1 MVKVLGHQERN
12 EEEVGENFIYPS
24 TTKEGLEV
32 LVYTSGTL

>member
-12 EEEVGENFIYPS
+12 EEEVSENFIYPL

-32 LVYTSGTL
+32 PVCQSGTL

>member
-12 EEEVGENFIYPS
+12 EEEVGENFTYPL

-32 LVYTSGTL
+32 HVFQSGT